1 MLEYFFATSESI
13 FELISKIYLKTQ
25 AEGKHSILMSLNF
38 PSKKNAPF
46 QGKFQG
52 YLIMREIGSVA
63 DDLDV
68 GAVAEG
74 VFIHI
79 AVTDEATIDNLIIS
93 VQLLI
98 PHCFG
103 HDISYTC
110 VLGSTMLTRM

>member
-1 MLEYFFATSESI
+1 MVC
-13 FELISKIYLKTQ
+13 
-25 AEGKHSILMSLNF
+25 LNKDNENTRIPPSF
-38 PSKKNAPF
+38 PSKKMPQLGANF
-46 QGKFQG
+46 RGVLK
-52 YLIMREIGSVA
+52 MREIGSVA

-68 GAVAEG
+68 GGYVEG

>member
-1 MLEYFFATSESI
+1 
-13 FELISKIYLKTQ
+13 
-25 AEGKHSILMSLNF
+25 
-38 PSKKNAPF
+38 
-46 QGKFQG
+46 
-52 YLIMREIGSVA
+52 MREIGSVA

-68 GAVAEG
+68 GGYVEG